1 VSVFRTTKRVHFG
14 HCDPAGFIFYPR
26 YFDIVHE
33 AEEDW
38 FRQALDWP
46 FSRSVRELKL
56 AFPVVRL
63 DTEYHAPSR
72 LGDLLDID
80 VRVTRLGGSSLH
92 LAFDLSCEGARRAT
106 VRLVA
111 VQMDM
116 TTDRPAR
123 IDGELRAR
131 IERFRGEVQR

>member
-1 VSVFRTTKRVHFG
+1 MRPYRTTHRVHFG

-38 FRQALDWP
+38 FRHALDWP
-46 FSRSVRELKL
+46 FSRSVRELKR
-56 AFPVVRL
+56 AFPVVSL
-63 DTEYHAPSR
+63 HTKYHAPSR

-80 VRVTRLGGSSLH
+80 VTVPELGASSMH
-92 LAFDLSCEGARRAT
+92 FAFDVSCGGEARAS
-106 VRLVA
+106 VRLVV

-116 TTDRPAR
+116 TTDRPVP
-123 IDGELRAR
+123 IDGELRVR
-131 IERFRGEVQR
+131 IERFRGAAG